1 MPWLQLLVVTLCAA
15 IGAQGIIE
23 LATCVLDVLTEAKDM
38 FSASFVDALG
48 PQHMS
53 QSFVEAT
60 AKPLYAR
67 LKQDLEHFLA
77 NYKPAPRGVGVPK
90 VFEVFE
96 VMRSL
101 HELIH
106 DEPVAAKAVPWVP
119 QSSLCVHAAAI
130 MRGHNHL
137 DNVSPLAVRGRGCHF
152 FRVDVGR
159 AFFLHIPCLIEGL
172 RAQAIGVY
180 MPRLQKQ
187 EELVPISDKLRHTDA
202 VQALF
207 IMLVAFLHTFQVRT
221 VTWQQPFRPARREG
235 SCACALSHTAVLPGR
250 VFATRGDVR
259 TSGRHGAVCSVRHL
273 PVQYVFRAAMR
284 LLCGWAN
291 AVPFAD
297 QILATLQQNQKGNA
311 VHALAS
317 TEVNTPYVVAWRLV
331 VL

>member
-1 MPWLQLLVVTLCAA
+1 
-15 IGAQGIIE
+15 
-23 LATCVLDVLTEAKDM
+23 
-38 FSASFVDALG
+38 
-48 PQHMS
+48 MS

-119 QSSLCVHAAAI
+119 QSSL
-130 MRGHNHL
+130 
-137 DNVSPLAVRGRGCHF
+137 
-152 FRVDVGR
+152 VDVGR

-202 VQALF
+202 VQ
-207 IMLVAFLHTFQVRT
+207 
-221 VTWQQPFRPARREG
+221 
-235 SCACALSHTAVLPGR
+235 
-250 VFATRGDVR
+250 
-259 TSGRHGAVCSVRHL
+259 
-273 PVQYVFRAAMR
+273 
-284 LLCGWAN
+284 
-291 AVPFAD
+291 
-297 QILATLQQNQKGNA
+297 
-311 VHALAS
+311 
-317 TEVNTPYVVAWRLV
+317 
-331 VL
+331 